1 MVWYCM
7 CFFLAG
13 WMQSMSEAYSQT
25 MCRTW
30 TQIATTGAV
39 TSFGE
44 KRYGYRKCGSDIF
57 TFLENTKKHMES
69 AEKRMVFAQDRF
81 ATNGLVRWQNM
92 LVEATDGGE
101 GEEGGQQL
109 WKLPSWFSRSIW

>member
-1 MVWYCM
+1 MDSDRDDGGCDP
-7 CFFLAG
+7 FRG
-13 WMQSMSEAYSQT
+13 
-25 MCRTW
+25 
-30 TQIATTGAV
+30 
-39 TSFGE
+39 

-69 AEKRMVFAQDRF
+69 AEKRMVLAQDRF

-101 GEEGGQQL
+101 GEEGGAATL
-109 WKLPSWFSRSIW
+109 EVA

>member
-1 MVWYCM
+1 
-7 CFFLAG
+7 
-13 WMQSMSEAYSQT
+13 MSEAYSQT

-57 TFLENTKKHMES
+57 TFLENTKKHMGS

-101 GEEGGQQL
+101 GEEGGAATKSYSLQL
-109 WKLPSWFSRSIW
+109 IPYSLQLIPAVPA

>member
-1 MVWYCM
+1 
-7 CFFLAG
+7 
-13 WMQSMSEAYSQT
+13 MSEAYSQT

-39 TSFGE
+39 TSLRRYSLWVFG
-44 KRYGYRKCGSDIF
+44 KNRYGYCKCGSDVF
-57 TFLENTKKHMES
+57 SRLDTTKKHMES
-69 AEKRMVFAQDRF
+69 AEKRMVLAQDRF

-101 GEEGGQQL
+101 GGGQQL
-109 WKLPSWFSRSIW
+109 WKLPS